1 MIRPAFLAAALL
13 LPLPAAAT
21 PLIAAPAEPMVRLEA
36 LPHLSPS
43 RFSTVSHCL
52 AVAEAELSLITDSEL
67 ETVEA
72 CLLEHT

>member
-1 MIRPAFLAAALL
+1 MLRSALFALALL
-13 LPLPAAAT
+13 PGSAFAS
-21 PLIAAPAEPMVRLEA
+21 PLIVAPHEPMVRLEA

-52 AVAEAELSLITDSEL
+52 AAAEAELSLITDSEL

>member
-1 MIRPAFLAAALL
+1 
-13 LPLPAAAT
+13 
-21 PLIAAPAEPMVRLEA
+21 MVRLEA

-52 AVAEAELSLITDSEL
+52 AVAEAELALITDSEL

>member
-1 MIRPAFLAAALL
+1 
-13 LPLPAAAT
+13 
-21 PLIAAPAEPMVRLEA
+21 MVRLEA

-67 ETVEA
+67 ENVEA